1 MNKIYRIFYI
11 VFVGR
16 SIPALCLTT
25 CSAQADN
32 SLSVKRFIYPSI
44 YFEPALI
51 SLERRRKS
59 CEAGNLLFYQVL
71 FIYTL
76 VFYSQNAKYPLGL
89 CLFFNL

>member
-1 MNKIYRIFYI
+1 MNKIYRIFI
-11 VFVGR
+11 
-16 SIPALCLTT
+16 LCL
-25 CSAQADN
+25 SGEVFLPFVSRPAQADN
-32 SLSVKRFIYPSI
+32 FLSVKRFIYPSI

-51 SLERRRKS
+51 SLERRRKL

-76 VFYSQNAKYPLGL
+76 IFYSQNAKYPLGL